1 MKQKY
6 RWHKPDRE
14 TIIFLLFLTGMAVYY
29 GWRMFALTPWYD
41 ELYTYYYFISRGP
54 VYAAI
59 HWPLPNNHM
68 CYSMLSACLNVFGNS
83 SVSLRGISY
92 LSSIGSLVLLF
103 RLGRKCFERDMALIP
118 VFCFAGM
125 RMVNQLAV
133 QGRGY
138 AFVTFCYLAAL
149 NMLLCLISEDKDKAK
164 YYVVFGISLV
174 VALYAIPSSVYVVV
188 PVCLAGGFILLMHRN
203 YKRLWRLIL
212 TSLISAFCTVGIYS
226 IVWLAIGSNLLVK
239 TQDSGYYGMSHA
251 DVLRRAPFRALKT
264 GIGYMLATP
273 YIQSVSRQG
282 YLRRFADW
290 LGSLL
295 NEYYTGGKT
304 ILALLLIT
312 CVIYTAVCI
321 AIRVRKRKADSQQL
335 AVNSKDNGDDF
346 VAIYLVCSILCIPL
360 MLIIQCALPYLRV
373 FSFAGVV
380 VAIAFAWFWQGVVRL
395 LTKGIVLF
403 GKGTVLMKPKRHIAA
418 AGSLWCGIWCVVL
431 LFTLSYN
438 VQYSD
443 REAAIED
450 AYRAVDVTQYTGIAV
465 ADCDQEYL
473 LKYLYGLDME
483 SENNVRL
490 TTVIE
495 DADCVLLDRDL
506 LLPEGYFVT
515 RDSVGDWWK
524 FYVTK
529 DTLPAEYIEEHMHVG
544 YENDRF
550 VFYIRNQ

>member
-1 MKQKY
+1 M
-6 RWHKPDRE
+6 
-14 TIIFLLFLTGMAVYY
+14 
-29 GWRMFALTPWYD
+29 
-41 ELYTYYYFISRGP
+41 
-54 VYAAI
+54 
-59 HWPLPNNHM
+59 
-68 CYSMLSACLNVFGNS
+68 
-83 SVSLRGISY
+83 
-92 LSSIGSLVLLF
+92 
-103 RLGRKCFERDMALIP
+103 
-118 VFCFAGM
+118 
-125 RMVNQLAV
+125 
-133 QGRGY
+133 
-138 AFVTFCYLAAL
+138 
-149 NMLLCLISEDKDKAK
+149 
-164 YYVVFGISLV
+164 
-174 VALYAIPSSVYVVV
+174 
-188 PVCLAGGFILLMHRN
+188 
-203 YKRLWRLIL
+203 IL
-212 TSLISAFCTVGIYS
+212 TSLISAMCTVGIYS
-226 IVWLAIGSNLLVK
+226 IVWLAIGSNLLVR
-239 TQDSGYYGMSHA
+239 TQDSDYYGMGHA
-251 DVLRRAPFRALKT
+251 DVLMRAPFRALKT
-264 GIGYMLATP
+264 GIDYMLATP
-273 YIQSVSRQG
+273 YIQSVSRKG

-312 CVIYTAVCI
+312 CVIYTALCI
-321 AIRVRKRKADSQQL
+321 AIRVRKRKADNQQL
-335 AVNSKDNGDDF
+335 AVNSKDSGDDF

-395 LTKGIVLF
+395 LTKGIVLP

-443 REAAIED
+443 REAAIAD

-506 LLPEGYFVT
+506 LLPESYFVT

>member
-1 MKQKY
+1 MGQKY
-6 RWHKPDRE
+6 GWHKPDRE
-14 TIIFLLFLTGMAVYY
+14 TIIFLLFLAGMAVYY

-54 VYAAI
+54 VYAAV

-68 CYSMLSACLNVFGNS
+68 CYSVLSACLNIFGNS
-83 SVSLRGISY
+83 AVSLRGISY
-92 LSSIGSLVLLF
+92 LSSIGSLILLF
-103 RLGRKCFERDMALIP
+103 RIGRKCFDRGMALIP

-138 AFVTFCYLAAL
+138 AFVTFCYLTAL
-149 NMLLCLISEDKDKAK
+149 NMLICLISEDKDKVK
-164 YYVVFGISLV
+164 YYAVFGISLV
-174 VALYAIPSSVYVVV
+174 AALYAIPSSVYVVV
-188 PVCLAGGFILLMHRN
+188 PVCLVGGFILLMRGN

-212 TSLISAFCTVGIYS
+212 TSLISAVCTVGIYS

-239 TQDSGYYGMSHA
+239 TQDSGYYGMGHT
-251 DVLRRAPFRALKT
+251 DVLMRAPFTALKT
-264 GIGYMLATP
+264 GIDYMLATP
-273 YIQSVSRQG
+273 YIQSVSRKG

-290 LGSLL
+290 LGNLL
-295 NEYYTGGKT
+295 NEYYTGGKI

-312 CVIYTAVCI
+312 CAISAAVSI
-321 AIRVRKRKADSQQL
+321 ILKIRERKAGIRPSVVNQEDSC
-335 AVNSKDNGDDF
+335 DDF
-346 VAIYLVCSILCIPL
+346 IPVYLVCSILCIPL

-395 LTKGIVLF
+395 LTKGIVLS
-403 GKGTVLMKPKRHIAA
+403 GKGTVLMKPKRYIAA

-465 ADCDQEYL
+465 TDCDQEYL

-506 LLPEGYFVT
+506 LLPEGYSVT

-529 DTLPAEYIEEHMHVG
+529 DTLPAEYLEEQMQAG
-544 YENDRF
+544 YENERF
-550 VFYIRNQ
+550 IFYIRNQ

>member
-1 MKQKY
+1 MGQKY

-14 TIIFLLFLTGMAVYY
+14 TIIFLLFLAGMAVYY

-68 CYSMLSACLNVFGNS
+68 CYSVLSACLNIFGNPA
-83 SVSLRGISY
+83 VSLRGISY
-92 LSSIGSLVLLF
+92 LSSIGSLILLF
-103 RLGRKCFERDMALIP
+103 RLGRKCFMRGMALIP

-138 AFVTFCYLAAL
+138 AFVTFCYLVAL

-164 YYVVFGISLV
+164 YYAVFGISLV
-174 VALYAIPSSVYVVV
+174 AALYAIPSSVYMVV
-188 PVCLAGGFILLMHRN
+188 PVCLTGGFILLMHGN
-203 YKRLWRLIL
+203 YRRLWRLIL
-212 TSLISAFCTVGIYS
+212 TSLISAMCTVGIYS

-239 TQDSGYYGMSHA
+239 TQDSDYYGMSHA
-251 DVLRRAPFRALKT
+251 DVLMRAPFRALKT
-264 GIGYMLATP
+264 GIDYMLATP
-273 YIQSVSRQG
+273 YIQSVSRKG

-312 CVIYTAVCI
+312 CVIYTAVRI

-335 AVNSKDNGDDF
+335 AVNSKDSGDDF

>member
-1 MKQKY
+1 
-6 RWHKPDRE
+6 
-14 TIIFLLFLTGMAVYY
+14 MAYVCP
-29 GWRMFALTPWYD
+29 TPWYD

-54 VYAAI
+54 IYAAI

-68 CYSMLSACLNVFGNS
+68 GYSVLSACLNIFGNS
-83 SVSLRGISY
+83 AVSLRGISY
-92 LSSIGSLVLLF
+92 LCSIGSLVLLF
-103 RLGRKCFERDMALIP
+103 RIGRKCFDRGMALIP

-138 AFVTFCYLAAL
+138 ALVTFCYLTAVNA
-149 NMLLCLISEDKDKAK
+149 LLCLVDEERDELK

-174 VALYAIPSSVYVVV
+174 VALYAIPSSVYAVV
-188 PVCLAGGFILLMHRN
+188 PVCLVGGFTLLVHRE

-212 TSLISAFCTVGIYS
+212 ASFTSAVCTAGIYS

-239 TQDSGYYGMSHA
+239 TQDSVYYGMGHGA
-251 DVLRRAPFRALKT
+251 VLMRAPFTALKT
-264 GIGYMLATP
+264 GIDYMLATP
-273 YIQSVSRQG
+273 YIQSVSRKG

-290 LGSLL
+290 LGNLL
-295 NEYYTGGKT
+295 NEYYTGGKM
-304 ILALLLIT
+304 ILALVLIT
-312 CVIYTAVCI
+312 CAMSAAVSI
-321 AIRVRKRKADSQQL
+321 ILIIRERKAGRRPPAADQEDSC
-335 AVNSKDNGDDF
+335 DDF
-346 VAIYLVCSILCIPL
+346 IPVYLVCSILCIPL

-395 LTKGIVLF
+395 LTKGIVLP

-450 AYRAVDVTQYTGIAV
+450 AYRAVDVTQYTRIAV

-483 SENNVRL
+483 SDSNIRL
-490 TTVIE
+490 TTMIE

-506 LLPEGYFVT
+506 LMPEGNFVT

-524 FYVTK
+524 FYMTG
-529 DTLPAEYIEEHMHVG
+529 DTLPVQYLEERMQAV

-550 VFYIRNQ
+550 VFYVRK